1 MMMNKILP
9 AFLMVSSLLISAC
22 STQTGWRP
30 TVDPYGNPNS
40 YRLEQDMYECRQL
53 ALQAS
58 GNTAT
63 ETAKGTA
70 IGALL
75 GAAAGAALG
84 AATGDPGKGAAIG
97 ATIGG
102 FGGGTKQGFGA
113 EASFERAYKN
123 CLRHRGHY
131 VIN

>member
-1 MMMNKILP
+1 MSKFSIIFIVALT
-9 AFLMVSSLLISAC
+9 LLITAC
-22 STQTGWRP
+22 STQTGWKP
-30 TVDPYGNPNS
+30 TVDPYGDPNS

-53 ALQAS
+53 AQQAS

-113 EASFERAYKN
+113 EESFERAYKN